1 MSAPA
6 ERLRRLIAREG
17 PISIADYM
25 TFALIE
31 PSAGYYTSRDP
42 LGAEGDFI
50 TAPEISQ
57 MFGELLGLW
66 VASLRHE
73 ARLCGAFRL
82 VELGPGRGTLLS
94 DALRALTSQPSLSEG
109 LEIHLVEASPT
120 LQAVQ
125 EETLAPWRTNFPITW
140 HRDLSSVPEGPMAL
154 IANEFFDAL
163 PIRQYQ
169 MTPSGWAER
178 LIGLAPD
185 SDDFA
190 FHLSAPSPLNAARLP
205 ERLRTAKEGEIAE
218 VSSPSLSITSE
229 IARRL
234 SEAPGG
240 ALIIDYGP
248 ARTCLGSTFQAVKN
262 HKRHDPLVAPGS
274 ADLSAH
280 VDFQGLGEAA
290 RGEGVSVFGPLTQGE
305 FLARIGIH
313 ARVARLSEKSS
324 EQQRGD
330 IASALKR
337 LTNEGEMGTLFKVL
351 AITSLDIGTAP
362 GFSPDEAV
370 R

>member
-1 MSAPA
+1 MA
-6 ERLRRLIAREG
+6 L
-17 PISIADYM
+17 
-25 TFALIE
+25 ALIE
-31 PSAGYYTSRDP
+31 PSGGYYANRDP
-42 LGAEGDFI
+42 LGAAGDFI

-73 ARLCGAFRL
+73 VGLSGAFRL

-94 DALRALTSQPSLSEG
+94 DALRALTSQPSLGEG

-120 LQAVQ
+120 LHAVQ
-125 EETLAPWRTNFPITW
+125 EQTLAPWRAQFPISW
-140 HRDLSSVPEGPMAL
+140 HRDFSTVPEGPMAL
-154 IANEFFDAL
+154 IANEFFDVL

-169 MTPSGWAER
+169 MTPQGWAER
-178 LIGLAPD
+178 LIGLAPNG
-185 SDDFA
+185 DDFA
-190 FHLSAPSPLNAARLP
+190 FHLSAPSPLNALRIP
-205 ERLRTAKEGEIAE
+205 ERLRAAKEGEIAE
-218 VSSPSLSITSE
+218 VSSPALSITSE

-248 ARTCLGSTFQAVKN
+248 AKTCLGSTFQAVKS

-274 ADLSAH
+274 ADLTAH
-280 VDFQGLGEAA
+280 VDFQSLGEAA
-290 RGEGVSVFGPLTQGE
+290 HAEGASVFGPLTQGE
-305 FLARIGIH
+305 FLARIGIQ
-313 ARVARLSEKSS
+313 ARAARLSEKSS
-324 EQQRGD
+324 EQQRSD

-337 LTNEGEMGTLFKVL
+337 LTDEGEMGTLFKVL
-351 AITSLDIGTAP
+351 ALTSPGLSVAP
-362 GFSPDEAV
+362 GFSPDEVV